1 MTRRRLAYI
10 PLLALSLGLS
20 TGCGS
25 DRVSG
30 NSVETENTASA
41 RELRIDSLLPAWARR
56 PDSGATVAT
65 IRLDASGFDFRRSS
79 ASGLDLKVE
88 RLDTTVLPFETVV
101 WDSASGIGRLRV
113 RIDRSLQRSGSRIRL
128 RWGLSSIRRSDGAA
142 TWAGIL
148 PAWKTVLTSVTVDDF
163 EHGNLTNL
171 LAFPTQWYSS
181 ASDSCSVSALQ
192 LASAGKGHIG
202 NAIFVNY
209 QATFANDRFALIGT
223 RLGSAPR
230 SLRTLDSLVFW
241 TRGSGILSVAFD
253 HLRNDT
259 GYKAWTHKLLDT
271 AWTHVCIR
279 PQDLAVADGIGHNIG
294 WTAVRDSV
302 TNLTFLVNGSGSLW
316 IDDVRLYGIDRDDLR

>member
-1 MTRRRLAYI
+1 MRNRLANI
-10 PLLALSLGLS
+10 AALALPLSLS
-20 TGCGS
+20 MGCGS

-41 RELRIDSLLPAWARR
+41 LELRIDSLVSAWAR

-65 IRLDASGFDFRRSS
+65 IRLLAGGFDFRRSS

-88 RLDTTVLPFETVV
+88 RLDTTLLPFEAVV

-113 RIDRSLQRSGSRIRL
+113 RIDSSLQRPGSRIRL
-128 RWGLSSIRRSDGAA
+128 RWGLPAVQRASGAA

-148 PAWKTVLTSVTVDDF
+148 PAWKTFLTSVTVDDF
-163 EHGNLTNL
+163 EHGNLTNQ

-181 ASDSCSVSALQ
+181 ASDSCSVSPLQ
-192 LASAGKGHIG
+192 LASAGRGRSG
-202 NAIFVNY
+202 TALFVNY
-209 QATFANDRFALIGT
+209 QASFANDRFALIGT

-259 GYKAWTHKLLDT
+259 GYKAWCHMPLLDT
-271 AWTHVCIR
+271 GWTRVRVR
-279 PQDLAVADGIGHNIG
+279 PQDLSSADGIGYNIG
-294 WTAVRDSV
+294 WTAIRDSV
-302 TNLTFLVNGSGSLW
+302 TNLTFLVNGVGSLW

>member
-1 MTRRRLAYI
+1 MKTNPPAWQPFLMLCLG
-10 PLLALSLGLS
+10 LLA
-20 TGCGS
+20 GCGS

-41 RELRIDSLLPAWARR
+41 RELRIDSLVPAWAR

-65 IRLDASGFDFRRSS
+65 IRLNASDFDFRRSS

-88 RLDTTVLPFETVV
+88 RLDTTLLPFETVI
-101 WDSASGIGRLRV
+101 WDSATGMGRLRV
-113 RIDRSLQRSGSRIRL
+113 RIDPTLQRPGSRIRL
-128 RWGLSSIRRSDGAA
+128 RWGLSSLHRADGIA
-142 TWAGIL
+142 TWGGIP

-163 EHGNLTNL
+163 EHGNLVNL
-171 LAFPTQWYSS
+171 LFSPTQWYSS
-181 ASDSCSVSALQ
+181 ASDSCSVSAVQ
-192 LASAGKGHIG
+192 IGSAGKGRVG
-202 NAIFVNY
+202 NAISVNY
-209 QATFANDRFALIGT
+209 QATFANDRYALIGT

-230 SLRTLDSLVFW
+230 SLRAMDSLVFW

-259 GYKAWTHKLLDT
+259 GYKAWSHVLLDT
-271 AWTHVCIR
+271 AWTRVRIR
-279 PQDLAVADGIGHNIG
+279 PQDLLVADGIGHNIG

-316 IDDVRLYGIDRDDLR
+316 IDNVRFYGIDRDDLR